1 MGLGAIVSEAGNP
14 VLCMG
19 VVHDGWKEILELAG
33 RPRVN
38 RKSSLGDIE
47 DAINVSSCHPNMAGL
62 IH

>member
-1 MGLGAIVSEAGNP
+1 MGHGAIVSEAGSP

-19 VVHDGWKEILELAG
+19 VVHDGWKEILELVG

-38 RKSSLGDIE
+38 RKSSLENIE
-47 DAINVSSCHPNMAGL
+47 DAINVSSGHPNMAGL